1 MVFHGLLHSDA
12 IFLRFTDHRMQSFPM
27 GANHRFSDAMF
38 AMYSASPDLHLNIFH
53 MNKVEDV
60 LVFASH
66 IVLVMTS
73 SKSITANSDF
83 FLSNVG
89 LIAFFRIVKIV
100 D

>member
-1 MVFHGLLHSDA
+1 MKVNFFVAMVFFLSDHQLRL
-12 IFLRFTDHRMQSFPM
+12 FLM
-27 GANHRFSDAMF
+27 GANHWSSDARF
-38 AMYSASPDLHLNIFH
+38 AMYRASLDVDLNIFH
-53 MNKVEDV
+53 MNKVEDM

-83 FLSNVG
+83 FLSDVG
-89 LIAFFRIVKIV
+89 LIVFFRIVKIV